1 MYKDTPRIR
10 IAVFAS
16 GTGTNTRKL
25 IEHFNEGP
33 GHGVAE
39 ICLIASN
46 NAGAGVFNLATEKKI
61 DRLLIE
67 KEPFFRGGAYLHHL
81 KEKQI
86 DLIVLA
92 GFLWKIPESLL
103 EAYPGAI
110 INIHP
115 ALLPRFGGKGMYGYR
130 VHEAVIASGEPESGI
145 TIHYVDGH
153 YDNGDII
160 FQARAEIAPGET
172 PDSLALKIQAL
183 EHKHFP
189 AVVEQVAQNLIQ
201 GR

>member
-1 MYKDTPRIR
+1 MYKESPRIR

-16 GTGTNTRKL
+16 GTGTNARNL
-25 IEHFNEGP
+25 IGHFNEGP
-33 GHGVAE
+33 GRGVAE
-39 ICLIASN
+39 ICLIACN
-46 NAGAGVFNLATEKKI
+46 NPGAGVLNLATKKKI

-67 KEPFFRGGAYLHHL
+67 KEPFFRGGAYLNEL
-81 KEKQI
+81 MQKQI

-92 GFLWKIPESLL
+92 GFLWKIPDLLL
-103 EAYPGAI
+103 EAFPGRI

-115 ALLPRFGGKGMYGYR
+115 ALLPKFGGKGMYGKR
-130 VHEAVIASGEPESGI
+130 VHEAVIAAGESRSGI

-160 FQARAEIAPGET
+160 FQASTPVTPADT
-172 PDSLALKIQAL
+172 PDSLAQKVQAL
-183 EHKHFP
+183 EHEHFP
-189 AVVEQVAQNLIQ
+189 AVVEQVALQLTP